1 MLLLQD
7 VDELGVGVAE
17 QFVETGIGG
26 VVEIEGG
33 LLHGGMGCLHVG
45 GMGDCN
51 VSCGGVQRFQAAFGV
66 GSLKMGWDVF

>member
-7 VDELGVGVAE
+7 VDELGVGCAE
-17 QFVETGIGG
+17 QFVKAGIGG

-33 LLHGGMGCLHVG
+33 LLHCGMGYLQDG

-51 VSCGGVQRFQAAFGV
+51 V
-66 GSLKMGWDVF
+66 L